1 MKYQILTQEIL
12 KYHNLHKLILTKSVK
27 LAIIN
32 YSDVTND
39 KLWVKTQKWG
49 VILWIACKVNT
60 LA

>member
-32 YSDVTND
+32 YSDITND
-39 KLWVKTQKWG
+39 KLWVKT
-49 VILWIACKVNT
+49 
-60 LA
+60 